1 MPPAPACVTVLS
13 PTAVPLA
20 QGCGLEPARPAGR
33 AGVHGG
39 RLPGSGEGGHHP
51 VLCADQ
57 TGGLH
62 RLRTEGER
70 GLDQREEALTDRGE
84 PGLPEEEPALGPC
97 DPALCR

>member
-1 MPPAPACVTVLS
+1 MLPVPARVTLLS
-13 PTAVPLA
+13 PAAVPLA
-20 QGCGLEPARPAGR
+20 QGRGLGPPRPAGR

-39 RLPGSGEGGHHP
+39 CLPGSGEGDHHP

-62 RLRTEGER
+62 RLRKEGER

-84 PGLPEEEPALGPC
+84 PGLSEEKPAVGPC
-97 DPALCR
+97 DPAL